1 MKDMQHELE
10 AALLARDE
18 AVNANKE
25 KDKRCKSL
33 EAEVMQLQEDLAAS
47 ERARKAVQAE
57 KDDLLEEMNSGT
69 AYKYVRQ
76 QICSIL

>member
-10 AALLARDE
+10 AALAARDE

-47 ERARKAVQAE
+47 ERARKAIQAE
-57 KDDLLEEMNSGT
+57 KDELLEEMNSGS
-69 AYKYVRQ
+69 AYKYVHQ
-76 QICSIL
+76 